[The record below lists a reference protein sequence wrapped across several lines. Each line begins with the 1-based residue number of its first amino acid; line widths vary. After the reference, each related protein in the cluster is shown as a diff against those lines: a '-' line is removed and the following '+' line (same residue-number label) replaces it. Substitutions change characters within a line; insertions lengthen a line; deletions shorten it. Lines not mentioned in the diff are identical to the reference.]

1 MEAVKLNEE
10 KRLAKERRVLEQQSR
25 ALLKLPTKKERR
37 AVEALEM
44 LLEKERADG
53 RAAAARHKLTLERL
67 RAQVKELQVTA
78 MLVVTNKNEAEK
90 LQGFGPGCPLIAA
103 SAMT

>member
-1 MEAVKLNEE
+1 MKLNEE

-67 RAQVKELQVTA
+67 RTQVKELQVSGVDSSCWCGSTHCIDPPLHLQPGMWWS
-78 MLVVTNKNEAEK
+78 ML
-90 LQGFGPGCPLIAA
+90 L
-103 SAMT
+103 